1 MIRSFSSHPK
11 IEMKMKKRF
20 VLGMMLAA
28 TLSLTNC
35 AKEADFQP
43 NNKEGIPFE
52 LVASSPVTKTTIDGF
67 NVSWNGG
74 VDAVSVYHA
83 EAGSTTYVNDG
94 SFSVTAAD
102 AAAGRF
108 TGSLASA
115 LESGKTYD
123 WYVLYPYT
131 SAKTSPAVLNAG
143 YVTIGCTKAEG
154 AQTQNGNNS
163 TAHLAGSAFPLCGV
177 TTGVAYDS
185 SPSVT
190 MQHLASY
197 VEFEITNNSSK
208 ALTVSKIQFDAPQNI
223 IGTYYVN
230 FADPSDVKYSASGN
244 SYVANSVTL
253 NVSNGAPI
261 PVGESAKFYIGIKPM
276 SITASA
282 GSPKEIKVAVNSYEK
297 TITLTQNASFVAGK
311 VKSIKFNYDSNVD
324 VYTWDLT
331 TNSYSDASDDQVTWS
346 ADNVATM
353 VADKYNSS
361 TNPNN
366 YLPTAQTS
374 TRFYKSSKL
383 TFTPASGME
392 ITKIEAE
399 ATTDGYTTALK
410 NSEWTNATATSNGHK
425 VTITP
430 IDGSSAFYGVIS
442 NTTGLNWVKVYYRE
456 YVARTLLGI
465 EVTTAPTKLN
475 YTVGETL
482 DMTGAVITANYD
494 NFTSENV
501 TASVT
506 TNGAEVL
513 AHAGNAKPV
522 TVSYQGKTATFNV
535 NVAKASAGLSYD
547 TASYTVAPNASFN
560 TPVLSNPHNLTVTY
574 SSSDDS
580 LVLVDENT
588 GEIVIGSQ
596 EGGPVTI
603 TAATAGNDDY
613 NAGEASYTITISN
626 VEDYTGKNT
635 SNVTLSTTGGSSAS
649 TAKVRF
655 SSNGT
660 QYDAIKCGTGSAA
673 GAMKL
678 TVPAGTTKLHVH
690 IAGWKNQSVSIEITP
705 EDNVSST
712 NSFSI
717 VSNNGVS
724 NSSPF
729 TLDAA
734 SSTFYKCIDL
744 TGITADTE
752 LTVTATSGNRFV
764 IWGVNAE

>member
-1 MIRSFSSHPK
+1 
-11 IEMKMKKRF
+11 
-20 VLGMMLAA
+20 MLAA

-35 AKEADFQP
+35 AKEAVFQP

-52 LVASSPVTKTTIDGF
+52 LVVSSPVTKTTIDGF

-163 TAHLAGSAFPLCGV
+163 TAHLAGSAFPLYGV

-190 MQHLASY
+190 MKHLASY

-253 NVSNGAPI
+253 NVSNGAAI
-261 PVGESAKFYIGIKPM
+261 PVGQSAKFYIGIKPM
-276 SITASA
+276 DITASA
-282 GSPKEIKVAVNSYEK
+282 GSPKEIKVTVNGYEK

-311 VKSIKFNYDSNVD
+311 VKNIKFNYDSLID
-324 VYTWDLT
+324 IYTWDLT
-331 TNSYSDASDDQVTWS
+331 TNSYSAASDDQVTWS

-361 TNPNN
+361 TKPNN

-399 ATTDGYTTALK
+399 ATTDGYTTALQG
-410 NSEWTNATATSNGHK
+410 STWTNANATSNGRK

-430 IDGSSAFYGVIS
+430 VDGSSAFYGVIS
-442 NTTGLNWVKVYYRE
+442 ATTGLNWVKVYYRE

-494 NFTSENV
+494 NSTSENV

-506 TNGAEVL
+506 TDGAEVL

-574 SSSDDS
+574 SSSDES

-596 EGGPVTI
+596 VGGPVTI

-613 NAGEASYTITISN
+613 NAGEASYTITISTSITYYRKVTEAPADWAGTYLIVCENNSVALTGSGANAGDIKAKTDVTISDGKITASSAMDAISVTIATNANSGYTIKTASNLYIYNTSSTSNGFVVNAN
-626 VEDYTGKNT
+626 VATADDYT
-635 SNVTLSTTGGSSAS
+635 VTLGIDSNGNAVITSAGSYLRYNS
-649 TAKVRF
+649 
-655 SSNGT
+655 SSNIFN
-660 QYDAIKCGTGSAA
+660 YYK
-673 GAMKL
+673 
-678 TVPAGTTKLHVH
+678 
-690 IAGWKNQSVSIEITP
+690 
-705 EDNVSST
+705 
-712 NSFSI
+712 
-717 VSNNGVS
+717 
-724 NSSPF
+724 
-729 TLDAA
+729 A
-734 SSTFYKCIDL
+734 SSYTGQKSIQLYKRD
-744 TGITADTE
+744 
-752 LTVTATSGNRFV
+752 
-764 IWGVNAE
+764 